1 MLSKKNRSFL
11 KPVFFILVLAICF
24 CSGITAQKYQVDC
37 NKQPLN
43 KVLVE
48 LRNRYQLQFSFD
60 DAGVSNYL
68 LTLQSSF
75 TTEEALADALVKDFP
90 LAWERMGDVIVLFPF
105 NKKTEAKNT
114 IISGRIMESGS
125 NEALPFTHV
134 SVNGHNTTTDI
145 NGRFVYKTDSDDFF
159 HLKASHLG
167 CFILDTLL
175 VPSIDH
181 KLYLTPKSLAL
192 PELIVSNN
200 RIHNTIQMGS
210 EPGMILLNTHIAK
223 YMPGNGD
230 NSIFNLLRLQPGIL
244 AAGEQ
249 PNDLII
255 WGSNEGTS
263 RVKFDGFTIWGLKN
277 FNDNISVINPFI
289 TKNIE
294 VLKGGYDASNT
305 DVTGGIVAITSKTG
319 NNSKVGAHF
328 FLNNYTINSMV
339 EMPLSHKSTFIL
351 AYRQT
356 FYELFE
362 PDDLLRRSAD
372 TYEYKIQVEPKYD
385 FRDFNAK
392 YSLTGDNGDLFFI
405 SLLAGGDQFSY
416 NANQERQYNTIH
428 QNVIETNRQGGGT
441 AYYGKKWNSGQ
452 RTDFKLSYSILK
464 SDFEENRSLT
474 NNRFNRTYSRVDDL
488 SVNHVSDL
496 SFELT
501 NKVSLYPNHHLEFG
515 LEAMRNEVFLYR
527 DSFDVVLSRQDL
539 HQLIVTGFIQDEIS
553 IGQKFTMKPGMRIN
567 RHRQNKAFYYS
578 PRLSLGMDVSD
589 LLKLNLAGGIY
600 RQFLVKS
607 SVMDE
612 NGNYRYWWT
621 ISDSKDIPALKSK
634 HLTTGLTLDNNAFSA
649 SIEGYYKSTEGLTRF
664 IDFRLNQKKMF
675 TGQSR
680 SYGVNFFA
688 KKNFLRHSVWASY
701 SLSQTEELFPYFPE
715 QNYRR
720 SPQDQRHEIKSTGM
734 FDFSPFNVSYSI
746 VHGSGFPLYQ
756 SYLRDNYIEKD
767 YNRIDLS
774 LVYKMKL
781 GMFNS
786 ETGIS
791 VVNLFNSENIKY
803 SSFERIPLTQQNTA
817 YIDAESV
824 PFTVFLFLK
833 LGF

>member
-1 MLSKKNRSFL
+1 M
-11 KPVFFILVLAICF
+11 
-24 CSGITAQKYQVDC
+24 
-37 NKQPLN
+37 
-43 KVLVE
+43 
-48 LRNRYQLQFSFD
+48 RNRYQLQFSFD
-60 DAGVSNYL
+60 DAGVANHL

-75 TTEEALADALVKDFP
+75 STEEALADALVKDFP

-105 NKKTEAKNT
+105 HKETKSTNS
-114 IISGRIMESGS
+114 IISGRIMELGS
-125 NEALPFTHV
+125 NEALPYTHL

-145 NGRFVYKTDSDDFF
+145 NGHFVYKTNSDAFV

-175 VPSIDH
+175 APSKDH
-181 KLYLTPKSLAL
+181 IIHLRPKSLAL

-210 EPGMILLNTHIAK
+210 EPGTILLNSHIAK

-263 RVKFDGFTIWGLKN
+263 RVKLDGFTIWGLRN

-305 DVTGGIVAITSKTG
+305 DVTGGIVDITAKTG
-319 NNSKVGAHF
+319 NNSKVGADL
-328 FLNNYTINSMV
+328 FLNNHTINSMFQI
-339 EMPLSHKSTFIL
+339 PLSHKSTFIL

-372 TYEYKIQVEPKYD
+372 SYEYKIHVEPKYD

-392 YSLTGDNGDLFFI
+392 YTLTGNNGDLFFI

-416 NANQERQYNTIH
+416 NAKQERPYNTIH
-428 QNVIETNRQGGGT
+428 QNVVEKNRQGGGT
-441 AYYGKKWNSGQ
+441 AHYGKLWKDGQ
-452 RTDFKLSYSILK
+452 RTDFKLSYSMLK
-464 SDFEENRSLT
+464 SDFKEKRSLQ
-474 NNRFNRTYSRVDDL
+474 NNRFNRLFSRVDDQYI
-488 SVNHVSDL
+488 NHVNEL
-496 SFELT
+496 SFELS
-501 NKVSLYPNHHLEFG
+501 NRVSFHPNHRLEFG
-515 LEAMRNEVFLYR
+515 VEAMRNEVFLYR
-527 DSFDVVLSRQDL
+527 DSFDVVLSRQNL
-539 HQLIVTGFIQDEIS
+539 QHFIVTGFIQDEIS
-553 IGQKFTMKPGMRIN
+553 IGQKFTMKPGIRIN
-567 RHRQNKAFYYS
+567 RHMPNKAFYYS
-578 PRLSLGMDVSD
+578 PRLSLGIDVSH
-589 LLKLNLAGGIY
+589 LLKFNLAGGLY

-621 ISDSKDIPALKSK
+621 ISDSKYIPALKSE
-634 HLTTGLTLDNNAFSA
+634 HLTTGLILDNNAFSA
-649 SIEGYYKSTEGLTRF
+649 SIEGYYKSTAGLTRF
-664 IDFRLNQKKMF
+664 IVYRLNQEKIF
-675 TGQSR
+675 VGQSR

-688 KKNFLRHSVWASY
+688 KKNFSRHSVWASY
-701 SLSQTEELFPYFPE
+701 SLSLTEELFPYFPE
-715 QNYRR
+715 QTYRR
-720 SPQDQRHEIKSTGM
+720 SPHDQRHEIKSTGM
-734 FDFSPFNVSYSI
+734 FDFDPFNFSYSI

-767 YNRIDLS
+767 YNRIDVS
-774 LVYKMKL
+774 LVYKKQL

-803 SSFERIPLTQQNTA
+803 SSFERIPLAQQNTA

-824 PFTVFLFLK
+824 PFTVYLFLK